1 MSFAQGGHLPRAQ
14 RYIIEAMIR
23 AAVLICA
30 SLVSALALP
39 GQNTFTCPAAA
50 AGHPFDRVSI
60 YNGKQGGQEY
70 ELAPDDDKKVGGK
83 VTQAWFLK
91 DYRTMN
97 IFLRCRYQGTDT
109 VISKDIPANVQTCTF
124 VFDISAKG
132 DITGGRSFVCR

>member
-1 MSFAQGGHLPRAQ
+1 MVRPV
-14 RYIIEAMIR
+14 
-23 AAVLICA
+23 VLVCA
-30 SLVSALALP
+30 SLFSALALP
-39 GQNTFTCPAAA
+39 GQNTVTCPPAT